1 MASCRLFS
9 SFFPDFDR
17 WIYRNSLQK
26 LLAFTAGAS
35 NLILMTQPPARTPL
49 YDWHTRHGAR
59 FVPFGGWE
67 MPVQYT
73 GILEEHRATRTAAG
87 LFDVSHMGEATVSG
101 PQAAAFLDHVATNR
115 LGDLGV
121 GRARYTL
128 LCAADGGVV
137 DDIIVYR
144 TGSQSFLLCLNAGNT
159 PGDITWLTEH
169 AARFDC
175 EFRNASADYAQL
187 ALQGPRAVEIATRL
201 APSTVCLADVPRFS
215 FVEILLSGAPMLAS
229 RTGYTGEDGFEF
241 YLRPDQAATFAEAL
255 LVAGADLGLKPCGL
269 GARDSLRLEA
279 GLPLYGHEISR
290 EITPLQAGLGWAVKL
305 DKLGGFIGR
314 DALAAEA
321 AAGSPSRVVF
331 FILDDRR
338 VARADMVVSSS
349 GKSVGKILSGT
360 VSPMINQPIGSALV
374 ERAALDA
381 GATLTVDVR
390 GSAIPLR
397 LAKPPLHKLPA

>member
-1 MASCRLFS
+1 
-9 SFFPDFDR
+9 
-17 WIYRNSLQK
+17 
-26 LLAFTAGAS
+26 
-35 NLILMTQPPARTPL
+35 
-49 YDWHTRHGAR
+49 
-59 FVPFGGWE
+59 
-67 MPVQYT
+67 
-73 GILEEHRATRTAAG
+73 
-87 LFDVSHMGEATVSG
+87 
-101 PQAAAFLDHVATNR
+101 
-115 LGDLGV
+115 
-121 GRARYTL
+121 
-128 LCAADGGVV
+128 
-137 DDIIVYR
+137 
-144 TGSQSFLLCLNAGNT
+144 
-159 PGDITWLTEH
+159 
-169 AARFDC
+169 
-175 EFRNASADYAQL
+175 
-187 ALQGPRAVEIATRL
+187 
-201 APSTVCLADVPRFS
+201 
-215 FVEILLSGAPMLAS
+215 MLAS

-381 GATLTVDVR
+381 GATFTVDVR